1 MHQRLKQL
9 LRLVS
14 RLLQPIRRENQIFAK
29 YIPRISFH
37 NYFDDHIKSQKI
49 INQIDFGSILGQ
61 DGTYTVISVHEGDNQ
76 MNAVNSRLHFLEN
89 ITWFQRSSFPEPWA
103 PTSGLQVSFWSCW
116 RGAPEETSAWATWPT
131 DRGWERREAIAGEP
145 GYHGKPFYDLFYI
158 YHAILYMFSQIQNYN
173 KEKLSVYPG

>member
-29 YIPRISFH
+29 YIPCISFH

-89 ITWFQRSSFPEPWA
+89 IT
-103 PTSGLQVSFWSCW
+103 
-116 RGAPEETSAWATWPT
+116 
-131 DRGWERREAIAGEP
+131 
-145 GYHGKPFYDLFYI
+145 
-158 YHAILYMFSQIQNYN
+158 
-173 KEKLSVYPG
+173 